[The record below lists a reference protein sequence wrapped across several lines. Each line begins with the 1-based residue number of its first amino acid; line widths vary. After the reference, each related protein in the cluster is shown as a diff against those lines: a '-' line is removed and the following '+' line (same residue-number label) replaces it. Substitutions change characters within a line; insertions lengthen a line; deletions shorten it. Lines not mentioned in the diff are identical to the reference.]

1 MSDEHAQQL
10 MHQMQMLENYFVE
23 LNRKEESLIGIIR
36 EAASAIQSIKAIN
49 EQPESSTL
57 VPMGMGS
64 FVKAKILST
73 EKLIL
78 NLGSGVAVEK
88 DKDSAINY
96 LESRLKEMEVALTDT
111 AAQKQQVMSNLEMGK
126 QEVNRLMQQQS
137 QSKQQ

>member
-1 MSDEHAQQL
+1 MSEEHTQQL
-10 MHQMQMLENYFVE
+10 MYQMQMLENYFVE

-64 FVKAKILST
+64 FAKAKISSN

-78 NLGSGVAVEK
+78 NLGAGVAIEK
-88 DKDSAINY
+88 DKDAAINY
-96 LESRLKEMEVALTDT
+96 LESRLKEMEVALKDT
-111 AAQKQQVMSNLEMGK
+111 SAQKQQVMQNLEMGK
-126 QEVNRLMQQQS
+126 QEVNRLMQQS
-137 QSKQQ
+137 QGNKQ

>member
-1 MSDEHAQQL
+1 MSEEHTQQL
-10 MHQMQMLENYFVE
+10 MYQMQMLENYFVE

-64 FVKAKILST
+64 FAKAKISSN

-78 NLGSGVAVEK
+78 NLGAGVAIEK
-88 DKDSAINY
+88 DKDGAINF
-96 LESRLKEMEVALTDT
+96 LESRLKEMEVALKDT
-111 AAQKQQVMSNLEMGK
+111 SAQKQQVMSNLEMGK
-126 QEVNRLMQQQS
+126 QEANRLMQQS
-137 QSKQQ
+137 QSNKQ